1 MDQILDLTIQIL
13 EILELEIEL
22 EIEITQLE
30 IELLEYETVNFQ
42 SNPIQCNECQKSFSA
57 ISTLKLHVEI
67 NHFNKKNELIWNKNH
82 NLVICNICSKKFAAS
97 TLIFHKEIAHKILT
111 CNSCPKEFK
120 KKSHLRKHVTIEV
133 INFLAKSCNICGKS
147 FEHQTDLKNHM
158 SVNTT
163 YYNRFLMTHVVSR
176 FQNVNNS
183 KNKNFQNCKTKQNS
197 IFEVF

>member
-1 MDQILDLTIQIL
+1 MDQILDLTIQSL

-67 NHFNKKNELIWNKNH
+67 NHFNKKNEIIWNKNH
-82 NLVICNICSKKFAAS
+82 NPIICNICSKKFAAS

-120 KKSHLRKHVTIEV
+120 KKIHLRKH
-133 INFLAKSCNICGKS
+133 
-147 FEHQTDLKNHM
+147 M
-158 SVNTT
+158 SVHKSERYVSTFVPDNN
-163 YYNRFLMTHVVSR
+163 NR
-176 FQNVNNS
+176 
-183 KNKNFQNCKTKQNS
+183 KP
-197 IFEVF
+197 II